1 MAGPIGS
8 PSSASTINP
17 DDYYIKQQRIGGG
30 SFGNV
35 YKAIDRRTGKLVAIK
50 VIDLETA
57 DDDVEDIV
65 QEIKILSQM
74 KSTYVT
80 RYFGSYLSGANLWI
94 VMEYCGGGSCA
105 DLIKAGVIP
114 EEYIAIIM
122 REILKGLEYLHSERK
137 IHRDIKAANILLTSN
152 GEIKLADFGVSGQL
166 TATTLK
172 KKTFVGTPF
181 WMAPE
186 VIKMSGYDFKADIWS
201 LGITAIE
208 LAKGEPSYSDIHP
221 LKVLLLIPKNP
232 PPVLEG
238 DFSRPFKEFVELCL
252 QKDAR
257 QRPTAKELLK
267 TRFIRSAKKV
277 SYLTELIE
285 RKEAWLGDPKRRKQ
299 LATDDSSDQQGRFS
313 THNTNASAWE
323 FDTLK
328 ATGNLQQVQSLR
340 EKFNTIRLKR
350 PASETPV
357 HETSLNTKQPVLL
370 PTPKHLPA
378 ATRLALLSDPT
389 EPPSV
394 QQILSQLDLN
404 NTPSTQNSVMVANGS
419 RNNSTIRPN
428 RHSIPDI
435 QKTPRHPGQLSRE
448 HLFTPTSSPKVLNT
462 PRGLQ
467 DVVITDDDDDDIG
480 VVNSDERGHSPD
492 DIFDDSNDDDNPLGV
507 FDGLILPALFELER
521 RARTEKTRAV
531 VRKLKKAIEA
541 AEIEE
546 PGIGETF
553 VEELLRSLQTVNI
566 VET

>member
-8 PSSASTINP
+8 PGSASTINP
-17 DDYYIKQQRIGGG
+17 ADYYIKQQRIGGG

-57 DDDVEDIV
+57 EDDVEDIV

-114 EEYIAIIM
+114 EDYIAIIM

-137 IHRDIKAANILLTSN
+137 IHRDIKAANILLTST

-238 DFSRPFKEFVELCL
+238 DFSKPFKEFVELCL

-277 SYLTELIE
+277 SSLTELIE
-285 RKEAWLGDPKRRKQ
+285 RKDAWLGDPKRRKQ
-299 LATDDSSDQQGRFS
+299 LATDDSSEQQGSFS

-323 FDTLK
+323 FDTIK
-328 ATGNLQQVQSLR
+328 AAANLQQVPSLR

-350 PASETPV
+350 PASQTPV
-357 HETSLNTKQPVLL
+357 HETSLNTKPPGPL

-378 ATRLALLSDPT
+378 ATRLALQSDPV

-404 NTPSTQNSVMVANGS
+404 NSTSTQNSMMVANGS

-428 RHSIPDI
+428 RHISDI

-448 HLFTPTSSPKVLNT
+448 HLFTPTCSPKILHT

-467 DVVITDDDDDDIG
+467 DVVITDDDDDNIG
-480 VVNSDERGHSPD
+480 VVNSDERGHNPD

-507 FDGLILPALFELER
+507 FDGLILPALFELEK

-541 AEIEE
+541 AESEE

-553 VEELLRSLQTVNI
+553 VEEILRSLQTVNI